1 MTFTILAHDPDA
13 DQVGI
18 GIATASLAVGGLC
31 PFTTLAGDIVTS
43 QAFARPELGLL
54 VARMLSD
61 GADMA
66 TIEQALTAA
75 DPHIGHRQIG
85 IIHRD
90 GSLHA
95 FSGPNCRPWSGHQL
109 AEGHLVM
116 GNFLAGPQ
124 VLDAMGEAFR
134 MSDGE
139 PLAER
144 LLQAL
149 EAGRDAGGQ
158 ADALG
163 RHHTERSAGVK
174 VIGPGGIAGFVD
186 AAVASTDL
194 RVDMHDRAVD
204 ELRRLYTVL
213 AKVPAYNALRSS
225 RPTETPGLADWEA
238 ENMGEHK
245 PPAAR
250 TE

>member
-1 MTFTILAHDPDA
+1 MTFTIMAHDPDA

-31 PFTTLAGDIVTS
+31 LFTTLAGDIVTS

-54 VARMLSD
+54 VARHLSEELD
-61 GADMA
+61 MGALEA
-66 TIEQALTAA
+66 ALTEA

-95 FSGPNCRPWSGHQL
+95 FSGPNCRPWSGHHL

-116 GNFLAGPQ
+116 GNFLAGEHI
-124 VLDAMGEAFR
+124 LDAMAEAFR

-158 ADALG
+158 ADGEG
-163 RHHTERSAGVK
+163 RRYTERSAALK
-174 VIGPGGIAGFVD
+174 VIGAGQIAGIAD
-186 AAVASTDL
+186 PAVAPIDL
-194 RVDMHDRAVD
+194 RVDMHERAVD
-204 ELRRLYTVL
+204 EMRRLYQTL
-213 AKVPAYNALRSS
+213 RLLPDYNALRSS
-225 RPTETPGLADWEA
+225 QPEDTPALADWEA
-238 ENMGEHK
+238 EHYSGDALPN
-245 PPAAR
+245 PLV
-250 TE
+250 

>member
-18 GIATASLAVGGLC
+18 GIATVSLAVGGLC

-54 VARMLSD
+54 VARMLSE
-61 GADMA
+61 GADMP

-95 FSGPNCRPWSGHQL
+95 FSGPGCRPWSGHQM
-109 AEGHLVM
+109 AEGHVVM
-116 GNFLAGPQ
+116 GNFLAGTH

-158 ADALG
+158 ADAEG
-163 RHHTERSAGVK
+163 RHHTERSAAVK
-174 VIGPGGIAGFVD
+174 VIGPGDVPGFID
-186 AAVASTDL
+186 TAVASTDL
-194 RVDMHDRAVD
+194 RVDMHELAID
-204 ELRRLYTVL
+204 ELRRLYTTL
-213 AKVPAYNALRSS
+213 AKVPQYNALRSS
-225 RPTETPGLADWEA
+225 RPLETPGLADWEA
-238 ENMGEHK
+238 EHLLDAA
-245 PPAAR
+245 PPAPR
-250 TE
+250 TA